1 MADAEPPEKKQN
13 AADAPVSPAAEDTTA
28 PVEVT
33 AAPSEIAAPQPE
45 ETSAPQKPRRP
56 LKHRLVEQGIDVAG
70 FGGVLKAWRA
80 EGNRW
85 RNVMKSLGTKA
96 ADMAAGRAVSTTM
109 RLIAITWV
117 AGMIGG
123 VSTIGS
129 MALLAVAAGV
139 SSGIYSYHKDY
150 FTRRF
155 TGPKH
160 ERQQVKYLDLKR
172 AKSAGLSFLSGTA
185 NGLFGAWL
193 AKTGI
198 LQTVL
203 GRVKDF
209 VFTGGGLLKES
220 FNPVAAPSTV
230 AFGSPR
236 HGLADAFSTAAADT
250 RVAPGA
256 PAVPVATHT
265 AVAPRRLP
273 KFAA

>member
-1 MADAEPPEKKQN
+1 MPEVTTPPTEQPAETQ
-13 AADAPVSPAAEDTTA
+13 DQVPAAST
-28 PVEVT
+28 
-33 AAPSEIAAPQPE
+33 
-45 ETSAPQKPRRP
+45 PRRP
-56 LKHRLVEQGIDVAG
+56 LKRWLFEKGIDAAG

-80 EGNRW
+80 EGNRF
-85 RNVMKSLGTKA
+85 RNVMKSIGTKA

-129 MALLAVAAGV
+129 VALLAVAAGV

-150 FTRRF
+150 LTARLR
-155 TGPKH
+155 GPK
-160 ERQQVKYLDLKR
+160 EQRRQVKYLDMKR

-198 LQTVL
+198 LQAVL

-209 VFTGGGLLKES
+209 IFSGGGLLQNS
-220 FNPVAAPSTV
+220 FNTAAAPALPLS
-230 AFGSPR
+230 AESRGASLSGSF
-236 HGLADAFSTAAADT
+236 AVAAADT
-250 RVAPGA
+250 RVAALPACA
-256 PAVPVATHT
+256 PVMALQPPAAAT
-265 AVAPRRLP
+265 APKL
-273 KFAA
+273 AA